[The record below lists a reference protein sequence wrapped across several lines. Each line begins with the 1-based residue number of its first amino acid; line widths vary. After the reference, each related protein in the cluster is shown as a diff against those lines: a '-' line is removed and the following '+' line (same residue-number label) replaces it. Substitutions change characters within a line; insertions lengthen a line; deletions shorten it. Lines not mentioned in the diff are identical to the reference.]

1 MKMNYEEAMNYISSV
16 GRFGSNYG
24 LKRTYRLLELLG
36 EPQKKLKLVHI
47 AGTNGKGSTTSMIT
61 AILMGMGYKVGMYTS
76 PYLEEFEERI
86 QINGKNI
93 PKNKLTEL
101 INIVKEAVD
110 KVIKEGYEH
119 PTEFEILT
127 TVMYLYYY
135 NEKVDYA
142 VIEVGLGGELDST
155 NVITP
160 IVSVI
165 TSISF
170 DHMNILGNSLY
181 EIAMQKA
188 GIIKEEIPVVV
199 YPQNNEAMRAIVE
212 KAKIAKSTVYEI
224 DSNSGTF
231 IEVKHEDKLYQK
243 VKIYTGKELYNVNLP
258 LMGEHQILNLSV
270 ALTTIEVLCER
281 ESLILNKEL
290 IENSIESVK
299 WKGRLEVLNKKPL
312 IVMDGAHN
320 IEGIKMLK
328 NNVKKYFKYSNIFL
342 LLGILADKQVEEMI
356 KEITP
361 MAYKIYAL
369 TSHSDRAE
377 LNTELKD
384 HILKYNKNTIALDS
398 YEDAMKTVLSEATS
412 EDLILISGS
421 LYMIGDMRKI
431 ITQKIMI

>member
-1 MKMNYEEAMNYISSV
+1 MNYEEAMNYINSV

-24 LKRTYRLLELLG
+24 LKRTYRLLEILG
-36 EPQKKLKLVHI
+36 DPQKKLKLIHI

-61 AILMGMGYKVGMYTS
+61 SILIKMGYKVGMYTS

-93 PKNKLTEL
+93 PKDKLTDL
-101 INIVKEAVD
+101 INIVKKSVD
-110 KVIKEGYEH
+110 QVIEEGYDH

-135 NEKVDYA
+135 NENVDYA

-160 IVSVI
+160 LVSVI

-188 GIIKEEIPVVV
+188 GIIKKDIPVVV
-199 YPQNNEAMRAIVE
+199 YPQKDEAMKAIKE
-212 KAKIAKSTVYEI
+212 KAIKENSKIYEV
-224 DSNSGTF
+224 SRNSGTF
-231 IEVKHEDKLYQK
+231 IEVNYDDKLYQR
-243 VKIYTGKELYNVNLP
+243 VQIRTINGLYNIELP

-270 ALTTIEVLCER
+270 ALTTVEILCKIEELE
-281 ESLILNKEL
+281 INKEV
-290 IENSIESVK
+290 IENSLKSVT
-299 WKGRLEVLNKKPL
+299 WKGRLEALGKEPF
-312 IVMDGAHN
+312 IVIDGAHN
-320 IEGIKMLK
+320 IEGIKMLRT
-328 NNVKKYFKYSNIFL
+328 NVEKYFKYNKIYL
-342 LLGILADKQVEEMI
+342 LLGVLADKQVEEII

-361 MAYKIYAL
+361 IAYKIYAL
-369 TSHSDRAE
+369 TPHSDRAE
-377 LNTELKD
+377 LNTELRNE
-384 HILKYNKNTIALDS
+384 ILKYNKNTVALDS
-398 YEDAMKTVLSEATS
+398 YEEAVKKALNEADA

-431 ITQKIMI
+431 ITQKIII